1 MNFKQFPW
9 NIFLP
14 SQIWYP
20 DSFLRCIH
28 TQIFKSTHCGKEGK
42 VAFRWFL
49 IVSVVWSDSIP
60 NTTGS
65 HWKHFGDSSILVGWT
80 SALPRGIYNNIIGI
94 WICCFGCLRNWISN
108 YYGVSIWQSNASH
121 HWSWLCCR
129 HKYNSAV
136 NRSVCRVVVSS
147 ALLVDE
153 SVTWKL
159 GSLQQNTFDHTHKQ
173 GTDDYKMNALYP
185 YLRKQL
191 IIDCIVWRLLHF

>member
-1 MNFKQFPW
+1 MFHFW
-9 NIFLP
+9 C
-14 SQIWYP
+14 SQ
-20 DSFLRCIH
+20 D
-28 TQIFKSTHCGKEGK
+28 TSTVLLKGKICHL
-42 VAFRWFL
+42 L
-49 IVSVVWSDSIP
+49 ILIISVVWSDSIS

-65 HWKHFGDSSILVGWT
+65 HWKHFGHSSIHVGRT
-80 SALPRGIYNNIIGI
+80 SAIPEGIDNNIIGI
-94 WICCFGCLRNWISN
+94 WICCFERLWNWIFIH
-108 YYGVSIWQSNASH
+108 YGVSIWQSNASH

-191 IIDCIVWRLLHF
+191 IIDGIVWRMLHF